1 MKSTFFSPTI
11 LQYNL
16 LHSQNVGIVNHH
28 PLKHLVHTLMII
40 KKFIHHQASVEM
52 KNPITFAISSS
63 DARLRIVRFPLDSAL
78 SLSSNSLFTTRTYR
92 YSIYPYS
99 TRTIF
104 EDCYYKGDFSK
115 IIQSLFLL
123 CSFRFNRPSIDQF
136 VHIRKACS
144 NGPRLNF
151 FTYKTLPM
159 HCTQ

>member
-1 MKSTFFSPTI
+1 MIRLSLFLIHTVF
-11 LQYNL
+11 
-16 LHSQNVGIVNHH
+16 HSFH
-28 PLKHLVHTLMII
+28 PLII
-40 KKFIHHQASVEM
+40 KISFMIFKKLIHHQASVEI
-52 KNPITFAISSS
+52 KKPITFAISSG
-63 DARLRIVRFPLDSAL
+63 DARLRIVRFPLDS
-78 SLSSNSLFTTRTYR
+78 SLFPSSNLLFTSRI

-104 EDCYYKGDFSK
+104 EGCYYKGDFSYPLCFK
-115 IIQSLFLL
+115 VIQSLLIL

-151 FTYKTLPM
+151 FKYKTLPM